1 MSKNTFELRKNIQ
14 AVSVPRWRKTA
25 RQVSSGLKIQVDP
38 HAQYENP
45 YLVVSGRLENHSSKP
60 QRVPLYG
67 PTPFSVRF
75 EEDQEQ
81 IRQAH
86 VLGRPDGE
94 VEVIELELTIPPQSA
109 VNFKDR
115 LDLSLYRYKGTPTV
129 SIHWDFG
136 LKTDPASEGHF
147 SITLPKPPFTG
158 AAYNVEQEFVTEK
171 VFAERLNQLKGQE
184 GWYCTLLASF
194 NGPSGGE
201 TGWVSREGLLGKK
214 FHVRHTQLGDNS
226 WHEIYRQ

>member
-1 MSKNTFELRKNIQ
+1 MSKNTFEYGKDIQ
-14 AVSVPRWRKTA
+14 AVSVRGWRKTA
-25 RQVSSGLKIQVDP
+25 WQVSSGLKIQVDS
-38 HAQYENP
+38 HAQYESP
-45 YLVVSGRLENHSSKP
+45 YLLVSLRLENHTNEP
-60 QRVPLYG
+60 MPVPLFG
-67 PTPFSVRF
+67 PRPFSVRF
-75 EEDQEQ
+75 EEGQEQ
-81 IRQAH
+81 IREAH
-86 VLGRPDGE
+86 VLGRPDGV

-129 SIHWDFG
+129 SIHWEIG
-136 LKTDPASEGHF
+136 LMTDPASEGHF
-147 SITLPKPPFTG
+147 SITLPKTPFTG
-158 AAYNVEQEFVTEK
+158 AAYYVEQEFVTEK

-184 GWYCTLLASF
+184 GWYCKSLASF

-214 FHVRHTQLGDNS
+214 YHVRHTQLGDNS